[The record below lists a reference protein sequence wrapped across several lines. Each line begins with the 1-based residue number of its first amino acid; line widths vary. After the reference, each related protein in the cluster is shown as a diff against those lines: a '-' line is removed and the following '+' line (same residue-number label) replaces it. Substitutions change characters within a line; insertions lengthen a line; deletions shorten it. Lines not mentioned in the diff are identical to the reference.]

1 MACSKDLARRQREEQ
16 RAGVAGVVCGKEIAA
31 RGEHLQFVQ
40 MVLVGGG
47 CGWPA
52 AHHCGGWSWNVR
64 VLRDAS
70 RACRR
75 SRTVGLPLHHSKVP
89 L

>member
-52 AHHCGGWSWNVR
+52 AHHCGGWSWNFAGGG
-64 VLRDAS
+64 LWKLLFNAS
-70 RACRR
+70 DNVIGWSC
-75 SRTVGLPLHHSKVP
+75 K
-89 L
+89 